1 MAEFTEAEKRDGF
14 AVRYSPGKGRHLVAA
29 RAFAAGEVVLQQE
42 PYAAVLSDEMT
53 PGVCDH
59 CFRHCAR
66 PLRCGRSRLARYC
79 CRAHQA
85 AAWGPGGY
93 RAECEALVRCAP
105 RVPPPTVRLA
115 ARVLWRRARDLEHKK
130 QQQQQQQFGTA
141 PVATASQPTAPA
153 PAPAAP
159 APAPP
164 TAHAHHDPPHDSDHE
179 GLWALC
185 SHWESLDARRRGMYA
200 QLAVVTWQYMFG
212 TPDGPLPPADGD
224 EAVAAASSSSTGA
237 AAGAATAAW
246 PGFKEVAQ
254 LLARLAV
261 NCHTV
266 CDEELRPLGTALYP
280 SGALANHSCRPST
293 VQVFRGRTLQLR
305 ALRPLAPGQEVTLC
319 YLEPAA
325 TAQERREALWDSYC
339 FDVAAPATSGGA
351 GAGAGAGAGG
361 ADGAGA
367 TAAGATATAA
377 GAETAEDAAGAGATA
392 MEVEGEGAAAAAPGR
407 PAGMAATP
415 FCAAAAAECLRPPP
429 ALTLDLMPGA
439 RLLVYG
445 PNTSTTT
452 TNTTTSID
460 TNSTTTT
467 NTITSSTNSITTTTT
482 NSTSSN
488 GAGEG
493 TGPAAH
499 WSGRPPW
506 PEDEG
511 VDTELTRVVWAPAA
525 AAEAEAEA
533 AVPVAVAGG
542 LLARL
547 VPKRPNEPE
556 EEEEEEEE
564 EGEEEGEGGEGGA
577 GRGQQQGLGSVG
589 EEEEE
594 GAGAGAG
601 LGPGAAAGRGHASA
615 PGRRPPPL
623 QMPAKPGGGAGG
635 GGGSGGGGG
644 GRREQPPR
652 IEVLA
657 WGPWVSQLLAA
668 AAAAGAGNAA
678 TATATAAATA
688 AASAAGAAT
697 AAAGSGPVPSHAA
710 VAGLLRRCVAALQM
724 SACAAEFAGEKR
736 FGNAVEL
743 LVGALDTLAQPDSPE
758 NHSRQ
763 PPKPAIT
770 ATEAASGPGAA
781 ATDSAVGPGGGG
793 GGLVLGPHHLLTARL
808 RAQLLKA
815 AIDCASSGG
824 GGGGG
829 RSAGDCM
836 DVDGSGGGG
845 GGAAGEED
853 EGAGVQRMWQL
864 ALGTARD
871 LVPHYQL
878 VYGAVMAAPGCS
890 GYSGSSSGSG
900 SSSSSTA
907 WPGLSLHFATV
918 AKLESLLGRPRRA
931 LAAAAAAMAGLRLTH
946 PVGAAS
952 GGGGSGGDGGEAAA
966 VGESV
971 TAQVLR
977 VAREAEAEM
986 AMRQQQQRQ
995 RRVMAGAAG
1004 GQQDEQEEED

>member
-53 PGVCDH
+53 PG
-59 CFRHCAR
+59 
-66 PLRCGRSRLARYC
+66 GR
-79 CRAHQA
+79 
-85 AAWGPGGY
+85 
-93 RAECEALVRCAP
+93 
-105 RVPPPTVRLA
+105 
-115 ARVLWRRARDLEHKK
+115 
-130 QQQQQQQFGTA
+130 
-141 PVATASQPTAPA
+141 
-153 PAPAAP
+153 
-159 APAPP
+159 
-164 TAHAHHDPPHDSDHE
+164 
-179 GLWALC
+179 
-185 SHWESLDARRRGMYA
+185 
-200 QLAVVTWQYMFG
+200 YMFG

-506 PEDEG
+506 
-511 VDTELTRVVWAPAA
+511 
-525 AAEAEAEA
+525 
-533 AVPVAVAGG
+533 
-542 LLARL
+542 
-547 VPKRPNEPE
+547 
-556 EEEEEEEE
+556 
-564 EGEEEGEGGEGGA
+564 
-577 GRGQQQGLGSVG
+577 
-589 EEEEE
+589 
-594 GAGAGAG
+594 
-601 LGPGAAAGRGHASA
+601 PGAAAGRGHASA